1 MAPLTEG
8 IVFFSKSVTV
18 FNLTI
23 YNSLLLLPQSLSKLA
38 KAFGVSGKLDF
49 DVFENDNADL
59 FNTDFREKLLE
70 YNKQDCKVLYDVI
83 LAFNNIFKDLFKLS
97 TLESSTLPSLAYK
110 LFSKTFLKH
119 ELELTFSERYV
130 DYKEAYRGGAV
141 DVYRPHGYN
150 LFCYDVN
157 SLYPYVMQSKPYPVG
172 YSEYFW
178 GNILSLSEI
187 FGIVKCNIIAPDI
200 YAPILLT
207 KTVDD
212 KVIAP
217 IGSWTGWYCSE
228 ELKLAQRY
236 GYQIEVIEGY
246 HWSNQEIIF
255 SEYVNKLYDL
265 RLTYPKSDSRNFIC
279 KLLLNSLYG
288 KFGMSPI
295 VTEYSF
301 TTEETFDQDIKE
313 DIIERLDYKD
323 IVKLGKYIM
332 LGQEST
338 NNSLEVLK
346 RCQENKKRYNLLQI
360 STPIAVFTT
369 AYARMHMAE
378 LKIKYKDHIY
388 YSDTDSFFMDIPLP
402 DSMVGDELGK
412 FKLEYDIQEAV
423 FLAPKVYALRLEDG
437 TEVIKVKGS
446 KNKNI
451 SFDQFKFLLNKGES
465 LEIRQDK
472 WFKSLD
478 QASIN
483 ILDTAYT
490 LRATQNKRNFIYSE
504 QGLIVGSTPII
515 LNNYI
520 PIPSTKDKIWINIL
534 RG

>member
-1 MAPLTEG
+1 MGAIGEREKIIILVLFWNRTKIYALEEHSFTFKLRKLLFTSFVKNTRDKNIDHIPLLLPTLKGRKNVAPLTEG

-217 IGSWTGWYCSE
+217 IGS
-228 ELKLAQRY
+228 
-236 GYQIEVIEGY
+236 
-246 HWSNQEIIF
+246 
-255 SEYVNKLYDL
+255 
-265 RLTYPKSDSRNFIC
+265 
-279 KLLLNSLYG
+279 
-288 KFGMSPI
+288 
-295 VTEYSF
+295 
-301 TTEETFDQDIKE
+301 
-313 DIIERLDYKD
+313 
-323 IVKLGKYIM
+323 
-332 LGQEST
+332 
-338 NNSLEVLK
+338 
-346 RCQENKKRYNLLQI
+346 
-360 STPIAVFTT
+360 
-369 AYARMHMAE
+369 
-378 LKIKYKDHIY
+378 
-388 YSDTDSFFMDIPLP
+388 
-402 DSMVGDELGK
+402 
-412 FKLEYDIQEAV
+412 
-423 FLAPKVYALRLEDG
+423 
-437 TEVIKVKGS
+437 
-446 KNKNI
+446 
-451 SFDQFKFLLNKGES
+451 
-465 LEIRQDK
+465 
-472 WFKSLD
+472 
-478 QASIN
+478 
-483 ILDTAYT
+483 
-490 LRATQNKRNFIYSE
+490 
-504 QGLIVGSTPII
+504 
-515 LNNYI
+515 
-520 PIPSTKDKIWINIL
+520 
-534 RG
+534 